1 MSDNINGLN
10 LTDEQWLRLS
20 EIRIRNSRN
29 GRNRITKERSSR
41 KRTDIT
47 TGDWRNSSIRMYS
60 TKGMPDG
67 SISIR
72 SEI

>member
-47 TGDWRNSSIRMYS
+47 TGDWRNRGIRMYS

-67 SISIR
+67 SIFIGD
-72 SEI
+72 EI